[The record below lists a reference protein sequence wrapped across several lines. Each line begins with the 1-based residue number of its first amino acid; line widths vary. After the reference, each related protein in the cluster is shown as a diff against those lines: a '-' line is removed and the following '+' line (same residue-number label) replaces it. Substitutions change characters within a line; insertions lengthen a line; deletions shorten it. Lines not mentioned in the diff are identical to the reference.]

1 MTITLPLAPGQG
13 DAPSRPPVP
22 APVPAPARAPTPA
35 SVQAPASVVMVRP
48 HHFAPDARLC
58 RDNGFTTRAHGTA
71 SEVARAAH
79 AEVSA
84 MAERLAGAG
93 VRVHLFED
101 ASSATPDSVF
111 PNNWFST
118 HDCGSLVLYPMRART
133 RRGERRRDVVDALA
147 REYAVATVRDYS
159 RAERTGRYLEG
170 TGSMVL
176 DHVARVAYVCRS
188 RRVSAAVLR
197 RFCAD
202 HGYRAVVVDAVDRA
216 GRPIYHTNV
225 MMSVGTDLALVCL
238 EAVRDASARRALREE
253 LDGSGHEVVPLTLA
267 QVGEFAGNA
276 LELTGSTDRVL
287 VMSARGWASLDAA
300 QRRVVGAH
308 VDVLPVHVPTVEH
321 AGGSARCMVAGVHLP
336 SRSR

>member
-1 MTITLPLAPGQG
+1 MLRMTITLPLAPGRD
-13 DAPSRPPVP
+13 DAGGRRP
-22 APVPAPARAPTPA
+22 
-35 SVQAPASVVMVRP
+35 VQAPASVVMVRP
-48 HHFAPDARLC
+48 HRFAPDPRLY
-58 RDNGFTTRAHGTA
+58 RDNGFATRPPAAA

-79 AEVSA
+79 REVSA
-84 MAERLAGAG
+84 MAERVEAAG

-101 ASSATPDSVF
+101 RTAATPDSVF

-118 HDCGSLVLYPMRART
+118 HECGSLVLYPMKART
-133 RRGERRRDVVDALA
+133 RRAERRPDVVESLA
-147 REYAVATVRDYS
+147 RDYHVATVRDYS

-176 DHVARVAYVCRS
+176 DHVARIAYVCRS
-188 RRVSAAVLR
+188 RRVSAGMLR

-202 HGYRAVVVDAVDRA
+202 HGFRAVVVDAVDRA

-238 EAVRDASARRALREE
+238 EAVPDPVQRRTLRAE
-253 LDGSGHEVVPLTLA
+253 LEGTGHEVVPLTLH

-300 QRRVVGAH
+300 QRRVVGAP

-321 AGGSARCMVAGVHLP
+321 AGGSARCMLAGVHLP
-336 SRSR
+336 ERRAA